1 MTKSGKKDSILREIN
16 DNPLSREEV
25 IAFVTEVAK
34 LSPEDRDFEGHAI
47 TAIRVLERKPGK
59 ALSIVFRMEALVRL
73 IDQGLL
79 PGWCREPDSPEDPWS
94 VRLPIFAAAG
104 VTPVF
109 LDENGKVAFDK
120 DELLKATFIQ
130 GKEEYEEIG

>member
-1 MTKSGKKDSILREIN
+1 M
-16 DNPLSREEV
+16 SREEV

-34 LSPEDRDFEGHAI
+34 LSPEDRGFEGHAI
-47 TAIRVLERKPGK
+47 TVIRVLEGKPGK
-59 ALSIVFRMEALVRL
+59 ALSIVFRMEALARL

-79 PGWCREPDSPEDPWS
+79 LGWCREPDSPEDSWR

-130 GKEEYEEIG
+130 GKEDYEEIE

>member
-1 MTKSGKKDSILREIN
+1 MAKSGKKDSILREIN

-34 LSPEDRDFEGHAI
+34 LPSEDRGFEGHAI
-47 TAIRVLERKPGK
+47 TAVRVLEGKPGK
-59 ALSIVFRMEALVRL
+59 ALSIVFRMEALARL

-79 PGWCREPDSPEDPWS
+79 PSWCREPNSPEGPWS

-104 VTPVF
+104 VTQVF